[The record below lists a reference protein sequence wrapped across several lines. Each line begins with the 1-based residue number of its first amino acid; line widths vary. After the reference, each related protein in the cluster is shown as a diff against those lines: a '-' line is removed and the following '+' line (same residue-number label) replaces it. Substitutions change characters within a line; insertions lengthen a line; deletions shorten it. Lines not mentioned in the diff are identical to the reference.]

1 MLLIIECK
9 YKLLERDKEYSKR
22 AKPPGAEKAGGLTK
36 MKNANGHTYVELKCS
51 DDDEVRLVAKLFFNE
66 IQQNVLKCCLPL
78 KCKEYIY
85 ILQPF
90 RAKFLLGVAT
100 KINQS

>member
-22 AKPPGAEKAGGLTK
+22 AKPPGAEKAGGGLTK

-66 IQQNVLKCCLPL
+66 N
-78 KCKEYIY
+78 
-85 ILQPF
+85 
-90 RAKFLLGVAT
+90 
-100 KINQS
+100 

>member
-51 DDDEVRLVAKLFFNE
+51 DDDEVRLVAKLFLNE
-66 IQQNVLKCCLPL
+66 IQSTKCAQMLFTF
-78 KCKEYIY
+78 K
-85 ILQPF
+85 
-90 RAKFLLGVAT
+90 V
-100 KINQS
+100 